1 MNLAG
6 DGPRGLVCKSAP
18 SMDQTHPDKAAIATR
33 AEPDPRPSVSRRS
46 GLWRAV
52 AGMAVALA
60 IAAAIVAIDLSHELV
75 SRVTGYRSRIASL
88 NRRVDSLKREARMDE
103 QRLALARAELKE
115 RKLMQSRD
123 RMKAILIAPD
133 RKTFKLSAPTTGEAA
148 SAAVTISAQMGGGM
162 LNAKGLAAP
171 PEGQVYD
178 AWWMFNNAPAA
189 KAAEFRSASDGSV
202 NEYLDPPPP
211 QSLPASL
218 SITME
223 PSEGGIAPSGNVK
236 LQGKAPSGVGEER
249 SGGVGKH

>member
-148 SAAVTISAQMGGGM
+148 SAAVTAVMLTKILSAC
-162 LNAKGLAAP
+162 
-171 PEGQVYD
+171 D
-178 AWWMFNNAPAA
+178 
-189 KAAEFRSASDGSV
+189 
-202 NEYLDPPPP
+202 
-211 QSLPASL
+211 
-218 SITME
+218 
-223 PSEGGIAPSGNVK
+223 
-236 LQGKAPSGVGEER
+236 
-249 SGGVGKH
+249 SGGLVIPDWRASSACAVWRMASSRRATRMGS